1 MLGMLTDFGYN
12 HTAPR
17 EVATR
22 YRDREKLAE
31 LVSSV
36 YTFKLTV
43 FILLTLLVLLL
54 GPMIPQVSMGLLAGG
69 LIFLLNLT
77 LTPNWFFQ
85 GVERM
90 QFIAIIDLLAK
101 IVFTVSIFIVVKTPA
116 DFIYVLPMWGMGGI
130 FSAVVGM
137 RIIYRQYGIR
147 YVFPGMGNFA
157 AELKAGYSLFI
168 SNVSTHIITNSQIL
182 ILGALQAPSVV
193 GLYAIAEKLIRI
205 PWILGGLFSQVMYP
219 RVCKLQE
226 EGQHHVRNFFKQWL
240 PVFYVIE
247 LCIVV
252 VLWIFAREIISYFTK
267 ESIDE
272 AVIVLR
278 VLAISVL
285 LIVANIP
292 FQIILLAKRMDKMMM
307 RIFSLAA
314 VVNLVITAILVYVFS
329 YTGAAIGSVVTMAVL
344 LISFIYVTKRKQE
357 KVVNHE

>member
-1 MLGMLTDFGYN
+1 
-12 HTAPR
+12 
-17 EVATR
+17 
-22 YRDREKLAE
+22 
-31 LVSSV
+31 
-36 YTFKLTV
+36 
-43 FILLTLLVLLL
+43 
-54 GPMIPQVSMGLLAGG
+54 
-69 LIFLLNLT
+69 
-77 LTPNWFFQ
+77 
-85 GVERM
+85 
-90 QFIAIIDLLAK
+90 
-101 IVFTVSIFIVVKTPA
+101 
-116 DFIYVLPMWGMGGI
+116 
-130 FSAVVGM
+130 
-137 RIIYRQYGIR
+137 
-147 YVFPGMGNFA
+147 
-157 AELKAGYSLFI
+157 
-168 SNVSTHIITNSQIL
+168 
-182 ILGALQAPSVV
+182 
-193 GLYAIAEKLIRI
+193 
-205 PWILGGLFSQVMYP
+205 MYP

-226 EGQHHVRNFFKQWL
+226 EGQHHVHNFFKQWL